1 MRIVDLTIAYSPQAS
16 RRLLAGRRL
25 SLISGWRFQ
34 MLSQDFILDKS
45 HRRPFKLARNP
56 VSFLPTDAGS
66 SSFVF
71 REDLERANSS
81 GGQALPLELRRRL
94 ADIGWTEDESAMDQK
109 QEWIMTPFSL
119 ISAQQLDK
127 VEASLPMTVVARSSQ
142 PGGLENSPSPAAEP
156 TSSTQGVKR
165 RPIFVPP
172 LVAML
177 PDLASLVYDGD
188 YGVVNAARVAI
199 MDWMRH
205 DPALITR
212 PALDALSAGEA
223 SLHSAFSVLRS
234 YLHTQSTLP
243 PPMTHHVFNHLSGFL
258 KFSSRESEV
267 KDTFTGFAYTV
278 PLLSKLVAQ
287 VSDMSLR
294 ELRRAKIDAFLIPS
308 GSLWF
313 SSPAYA
319 GSMFPRSLND
329 VTSTPD
335 KDAVHQLGKV
345 ILIRL
350 AQNLLFTNMLKR
362 DRQEVQ
368 AFRKNMPRLVL
379 PVSATTVAP
388 SAEPRSFLPKKEGTP
403 SFAAGSDADVAGLSL
418 LLCRSHVLLVTEIFR
433 SLPRHLND
441 RSELAVL
448 IDGLNQMLFIH
459 GKDIG
464 IVAHVLIGELMY
476 ISKRFRTQA
485 IPALMTAS
493 ARFHRLFTSGGG
505 YTLFVPAL
513 FKVYAEA
520 ESNEGVRRA
529 IEYSINRFYA
539 AHQEAFVFQ
548 VLNMLSHVVMLPEVD
563 GPWIAKQI
571 FLLLSTLKDDTP
583 VYAAD
588 TAGIHG
594 SNKTQEQEALML
606 RTAEERPQALLT
618 LLRRNSGSQGEEKV
632 GFSIPDQ
639 HDGGHLSLDNFVRLL
654 LTVIGHDP
662 TIRRAEQFLRLLRLL
677 APYFYDASL
686 TSRGVLQEGI
696 NALSIIFITRSAG
709 KTKATENSQIRVE
722 ESNHSFSQAAG
733 ASIDAFES
741 AKSPSN
747 FVEMKYDYLSLVVE
761 FSKCGG
767 SFASGALGRILEL
780 VKMMLKDSDPVGN
793 ERMASFLGLFA
804 HNILIQNSSDL
815 QPKQLLSFLK
825 EVGPIFKAHAGAAD
839 FSKLLEV
846 VLQLVENPVY
856 ANQPAFSHVVFNHYC
871 ATGLGVFERLAS
883 DGFAFTSPLRPVL
896 VRLLC
901 RAILL
906 TGTDV
911 VSLIE
916 QRPITFEFVA
926 GILYPMAL
934 NLPSAAEIASDTRW
948 MEAWRRAAIRRAWVC
963 LVQLAMQ
970 ACQRQGPTSMSD
982 KSEKSSQPEHRR
994 SQEKKRNA
1002 AKDYPAAILSVAL
1015 QTLKII
1021 VVKAEEELSV
1031 SLPSIWVQ
1039 MGQLLKNVLSTGNA
1053 RFAFAM
1059 SVQGISVPSSPV
1071 QASMG
1076 LKPRTSEDSDML
1088 TPSSPHDPSSRFHSP
1103 LPQTYPQPS
1112 VTDYLLWSM
1121 LEFVCRRR
1129 SPLMLQMRLF
1139 LQEATA
1145 TLEEELYHQQAPA
1158 VRRKRAS
1165 YMSVFAKTPQ
1175 RSGRLSKS
1183 PSPEASPFLSPLRGD
1198 VLTPP
1203 KPERKPGY
1211 ARSPTTPGG
1220 TEVLEPRIVHLGPVQ
1235 TFELFRQS
1243 PTPGLGEGGAKSRWW
1258 LMANSTTIRSAKLVL
1273 ATYRRVC
1280 TVQRIMG
1287 HTELIPVPDDVQ
1299 ESIDD
1304 VRVWPRGAALREI
1317 QGETAD
1323 LMEEFWFRDE

>member
-1 MRIVDLTIAYSPQAS
+1 
-16 RRLLAGRRL
+16 
-25 SLISGWRFQ
+25 

-45 HRRPFKLARNP
+45 HRRPFKLARVP

-71 REDLERANSS
+71 REDLERGNSS
-81 GGQALPLELRRRL
+81 SGQVLPLELRRRL
-94 ADIGWTEDESAMDQK
+94 ADIGWAEDEKGMDQK
-109 QEWIMTPFSL
+109 QEWVMTPFSL

-127 VEASLPMTVVARSSQ
+127 VEASLPTTMVTRSSQ
-142 PGGLENSPSPAAEP
+142 SGGLENSSSSVAEP

-172 LVAML
+172 LVAIL

-212 PALDALSAGEA
+212 PALDALSAGGA

-243 PPMTHHVFNHLSGFL
+243 PPMTHHVFNHLAGFL
-258 KFSSRESEV
+258 KFSAREREGE
-267 KDTFTGFAYTV
+267 DTFTGFAYTV
-278 PLLSKLVAQ
+278 PLLSKVVAQ

-294 ELRRAKIDAFLIPS
+294 ELRRAKIDAFLLPS

-313 SSPAYA
+313 SPSTYV
-319 GSMFPRSLND
+319 GSKFPRSLSD
-329 VTSTPD
+329 VTSNSG

-345 ILIRL
+345 IIVRL
-350 AQNLLFTNMLKR
+350 AQNLLFANMLKR

-379 PVSATTVAP
+379 PTSATTVTL
-388 SAEPRSFLPKKEGTP
+388 STEPRSFLPNKEGTP
-403 SFAAGSDADVAGLSL
+403 SFATGPDADIAGLSL

-448 IDGLNQMLFIH
+448 IDGLNQILFTY
-459 GKDIG
+459 GNDIG
-464 IVAHVLIGELMY
+464 IVAHVLIGELML
-476 ISKRFRTQA
+476 ISKYFRTHSVL
-485 IPALMTAS
+485 ALMTAS

-505 YTLFVPAL
+505 YTLFIPAL

-539 AHQEAFVFQ
+539 VHQEAFVFQ

-594 SNKTQEQEALML
+594 SNKSQEQEALML
-606 RTAEERPQALLT
+606 RTAEERPQAFLT
-618 LLRRNSGSQGEEKV
+618 ILRRNSGSQGEEKV
-632 GFSIPDQ
+632 GFVVPDQ
-639 HDGGHLSLDNFVRLL
+639 YDGGHLSLDNFIRLL

-662 TIRRAEQFLRLLRLL
+662 TIRRAEQFLRLLRLM
-677 APYFYDASL
+677 ARHFYDASP
-686 TSRGVLQEGI
+686 TSRGVLQEGV

-709 KTKATENSQIRVE
+709 KTKATENSQIRGE
-722 ESNHSFSQAAG
+722 ELKHSFSQAAG

-747 FVEMKYDYLSLVVE
+747 FTEMKHDYLSLVVE
-761 FSKCGG
+761 FSNCGG
-767 SFASGALGRILEL
+767 SFVSGALGRILEL
-780 VKMMLKDSDPVGN
+780 VKMMLRDSDPVGS
-793 ERMASFLGLFA
+793 ERMASFLGSFA
-804 HNILIQNSSDL
+804 HNLVIRNASDL
-815 QPKQLLSFLK
+815 QPKQLLTFLK
-825 EVGPIFKAHAGAAD
+825 ELGPIFKTYAGTAD

-846 VLQLVENPVY
+846 VLHLVENPVY
-856 ANQPAFSHVVFNHYC
+856 ANQPAFSRVVFNHYC
-871 ATGLGVFERLAS
+871 VTGLGVFERLAS
-883 DGFAFTSPLRPVL
+883 DGFAFSSPLRPVL
-896 VRLLC
+896 VKLLC
-901 RAILL
+901 RAMLL
-906 TGTDV
+906 AGTDV
-911 VSLIE
+911 VGLIE
-916 QRPITFEFVA
+916 ERPITFEFVA

-934 NLPSAAEIASDTRW
+934 NLPSTAEIASDTRW
-948 MEAWRRAAIRRAWVC
+948 MEAWRRAAIGRMWVC

-970 ACQRQGPTSMSD
+970 ACQRQGPISTSD
-982 KSEKSSQPEHRR
+982 KSEKSFQPERRR

-1002 AKDYPAAILSVAL
+1002 VKNSPAATLSVAL

-1021 VVKAEEELSV
+1021 VMKAEEELSV

-1039 MGQLLKNVLSTGNA
+1039 MGLLLKNVLSTGNA
-1053 RFAFAM
+1053 RFAM
-1059 SVQGISVPSSPV
+1059 SEQGVSVPSSPV
-1071 QASMG
+1071 QTSMG
-1076 LKPRTSEDSDML
+1076 LKVRTSEDSDML
-1088 TPSSPHDPSSRFHSP
+1088 APLSPHAPSTRSHSP
-1103 LPQTYPQPS
+1103 LRQTYPQPS
-1112 VTDYLLWSM
+1112 VIDYLLWST

-1145 TLEEELYHQQAPA
+1145 TLDEQLYRQQAPA
-1158 VRRKRAS
+1158 IRRKRTS
-1165 YMSVFAKTPQ
+1165 YTSVFAKTPQ

-1183 PSPEASPFLSPLRGD
+1183 PSPEASPFLSPLRPYHGD

-1203 KPERKPGY
+1203 KPERKAGY

-1220 TEVLEPRIVHLGPVQ
+1220 TEASEPRIVHLGPVQ
-1235 TFELFRQS
+1235 NFEPFRQS
-1243 PTPGLGEGGAKSRWW
+1243 PTPGLGEGGAKSRLW

-1273 ATYRRVC
+1273 ATYRRVR

-1287 HTELIPVPDDVQ
+1287 YTELLPAPDVVQ
-1299 ESIDD
+1299 ESVDN
-1304 VRVWPRGAALREI
+1304 VRVWSRGAALSEI
-1317 QGETAD
+1317 EGETAD
-1323 LMEEFWFRDE
+1323 LMEEFWFQDE